1 MAVNKK
7 TMPPRIGLPL
17 WGWTV
22 GAVLIIAVVFLGC
35 RTWQTEQDLET
46 LRKELVS
53 AKEEAVHARSDA
65 AELERVGELK
75 LKQVERELERLN
87 KAVAQA
93 EAEASER
100 ERQIAML
107 RQGVASCDEF
117 FEAWDEVKASPPSIL
132 AIFRITRE
140 AAAAKD
146 CMEKGDLTTAC
157 KHWHGLLVEIARMGP
172 PMSESRGEI
181 KELMR
186 QNGCE
191 AQPSFQR

>member
-1 MAVNKK
+1 MAVKQK

-22 GAVLIIAVVFLGC
+22 GAVLIIAVVFLGY
-35 RTWQTEQDLET
+35 RTWQTEQYLES
-46 LRKELVS
+46 LRNKLVS
-53 AKEEAVHARSDA
+53 AKQEAADARSDA

-75 LKQVERELERLN
+75 LKAAERELERLN

-93 EAEASER
+93 EAEASKR
-100 ERQIAML
+100 EVQIAML
-107 RQGVASCDEF
+107 RQGVASCDEV

-146 CMEKGDLTTAC
+146 CLEKDDIATAC
-157 KHWHGLLVEIARMGP
+157 KHWQGLLVEIARMGP
-172 PMSESRGEI
+172 PLSESRSEI

-186 QNGCE
+186 QNRCE
-191 AQPSFQR
+191 ARPSSQR